1 MNQENRLHGLD
12 LLERYAR
19 QQDHIDCLLRQIEEC
34 KDRLESQELWSMLSL
49 CLTENK
55 QNQIT
60 VCKAFR
66 FLLELEDDDN
76 QAAGSD

>member
-34 KDRLESQELWSMLSL
+34 RGRLDAQELKHMLGL
-49 CLTENK
+49 CLIENK
-55 QNQIT
+55 QNQVT
-60 VCKAFR
+60 VRKAFF
-66 FLLELEDDDN
+66 FLLELEECGN
-76 QAAGSD
+76 QSAAND